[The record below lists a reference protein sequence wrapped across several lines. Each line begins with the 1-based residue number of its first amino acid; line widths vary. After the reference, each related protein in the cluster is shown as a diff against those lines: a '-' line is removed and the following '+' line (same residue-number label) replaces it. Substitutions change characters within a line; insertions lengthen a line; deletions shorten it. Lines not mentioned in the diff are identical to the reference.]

1 MFQWLG
7 LSQSVPTVVPTD
19 KIVPLHWFE
28 DGVMWK
34 KVIVYTLF
42 VFDDALSPDKLRDS
56 LERLVNREG
65 YRKLGGRLRRNVRP
79 LCPNTY
85 ESLSHSPSRPKVEW
99 NTMCPPS
106 LAHLGLRWPSHIFTT
121 M

>member
-7 LSQSVPTVVPTD
+7 LSQSAPTVVPTD
-19 KIVPLHWFE
+19 KIIPLHWFE

-56 LERLVNREG
+56 LERLVDREG

-79 LCPNTY
+79 L
-85 ESLSHSPSRPKVEW
+85 SHLTIMSSSHARRPG
-99 NTMCPPS
+99 P
-106 LAHLGLRWPSHIFTT
+106 RWSGIPCACRV
-121 M
+121 